1 LLFDRFRE
9 YQTGTAESL
18 EKLQSVRDELFT
30 LCQSFETIQERLEM
44 INVSPDI
51 TSQITGTMY
60 LCRGRVIN
68 LDAVLKGLIPSDTNS
83 TRWRLLKG
91 VKSFIDEK
99 KIDALLKQI
108 RSDGF
113 NDSIPSHR
121 TQPT

>member
-51 TSQITGTMY
+51 TSQITGTIIFAEV
-60 LCRGRVIN
+60 G
-68 LDAVLKGLIPSDTNS
+68 
-83 TRWRLLKG
+83 
-91 VKSFIDEK
+91 
-99 KIDALLKQI
+99 
-108 RSDGF
+108 
-113 NDSIPSHR
+113 
-121 TQPT
+121 